1 MLDRRTRELL
11 RKVRDEAAG
20 KGLSA
25 SFTLHRENSH
35 LMRIGNS
42 SVSLNTS
49 EQLTRLDLRVV
60 DGRREGT
67 HTHLVEIRDA
77 DTVREALNVAV
88 TKAAMAAEKS
98 YQPLLE
104 AVEDDMDESPQFDP
118 ALAGL
123 DPVEKAKAY
132 SEIIRRAGEEYN
144 YSGSCSSGVTEI
156 YMVTTAN
163 EREVYHQG
171 TDQLFSVVLKDPED
185 KWELRHD
192 QTGWR
197 FDQFSVDSTV
207 SHLNS
212 LLPIYRDNPGFRVDE
227 GEYTVV
233 LGSEALSGILSF
245 AVFTGMNG
253 RMWEE
258 NQGWTS
264 DRKPGDKIVGENLTV
279 VDDPSNE
286 NTFRFGFD
294 LTGKARK
301 RFPLIERGVLR
312 NLMYDI
318 SSAARFGKDPT
329 GHDTRSLSMVV
340 ETGDGPADP
349 LQAVAD
355 DSRVLWIPA
364 LHYMNMPSMSRGIFT
379 GSSRFNAVLVENGK
393 IVSPIF
399 STRITDSFQ
408 NVLNNV
414 RTLSSVEVSENG
426 SSTYARR
433 APVAMALPSYAVVE
447 KVKVTDCAESF

>member
-1 MLDRRTRELL
+1 MLDQKTRELL
-11 RKVRDEAAG
+11 KKVRDEAAE
-20 KGLSA
+20 KGVSA
-25 SFTLHRENSH
+25 SFTIHREKSH

-49 EQLTRLDLRVV
+49 EELTRLDLRVV

-67 HTHLVEIRDA
+67 HTHLVELDDP
-77 DTVREALNVAV
+77 DTAREALDVAV
-88 TKAAMAAEKS
+88 KKAAMAAEKS
-98 YQPLLE
+98 YQPLSE
-104 AVEDDMDESPQFDP
+104 TVEDDMDESPQFDS
-118 ALAGL
+118 ALANL
-123 DPVEKAKAY
+123 DPAEKAEAY
-132 SEIIRRAGEEYN
+132 AEIFSRTGDRYN
-144 YSGSCSSGVTEI
+144 YSGSWSSGVTEI
-156 YMVTTAN
+156 YMVSTAN
-163 EREVYHQG
+163 EREAYHVG
-171 TDQLFSVVLKDPED
+171 TDQLFSVVLKDPD
-185 KWELRHD
+185 GSWELRDD

-197 FDQFSVDSTV
+197 FDQFSVDDTV
-207 SHLNS
+207 RRLTS
-212 LLPIYRDNPGFRVDE
+212 LLPVFRNNRGFRVDE

-233 LGSEALSGILSF
+233 LGSGALSEIVSF

-264 DRKPGDKIVGENLTV
+264 DRKPGERIVGDNLTV
-279 VDDPSNE
+279 IDDPGNE

-294 LTGKARK
+294 LAGKTRK
-301 RFPLIERGVLR
+301 SFPLIEKGVFK

-318 SSAARFGKDPT
+318 SSAARFGKEPT
-329 GHDTRSLSMVV
+329 GHHTRSPSMVIG
-340 ETGDGPADP
+340 TGDGPGDP

-355 DSRVLWIPA
+355 EPRVLWIPA
-364 LHYMNMPSMSRGIFT
+364 LHYMNMPSISRGIFT
-379 GSSRFNAVLVENGK
+379 GSSRFNALLVENGE

-414 RTLSSVEVSENG
+414 RTLSSTEVSENG

-433 APVAMALPSYAVVE
+433 APVAMAVPSYAVIE
-447 KVKVTDCAESF
+447 GVKITDCAESF